1 MYFMVEAKRNQ
12 AFFLKHAKIPQ
23 CIRGFVS
30 SLLKQ
35 FIVLK
40 VSASKTQP
48 IVILQ

>member
-1 MYFMVEAKRNQ
+1 MVEAEGNQ
-12 AFFLKHAKIPQ
+12 AFFPKDAKIPQ
-23 CIRGFVS
+23 RIRGFVS
-30 SLLKQ
+30 RLLKQ